1 MEELKQQNWWLL
13 PCMMK
18 NLNDPC
24 IVLINFE
31 SGFKWY
37 MKIRFRV
44 WLNFLKRCH
53 EIFVTN
59 LSFSKLM
66 LVLKEKKL
74 FQQIAPNQ
82 LFPIVTKNNFLVW
95 IKLFVLVWN
104 YSKMQ
109 VVFFSIFAFYPT
121 IVIVMAKGV
130 FGNYWKLVMTSRTAV
145 KTFLV
150 KMLKNLISYK

>member
-37 MKIRFRV
+37 MKIRFRI

-82 LFPIVTKNNFLVW
+82 LFPIVTKTCLKVS
-95 IKLFVLVWN
+95 VLVWN
-104 YSKMQ
+104 YSEIQMDFS
-109 VVFFSIFAFYPT
+109 VFLICT
-121 IVIVMAKGV
+121 TQLWLLRHNRI
-130 FGNYWKLVMTSRTAV
+130 YW
-145 KTFLV
+145 
-150 KMLKNLISYK
+150 MLLKSCGHP